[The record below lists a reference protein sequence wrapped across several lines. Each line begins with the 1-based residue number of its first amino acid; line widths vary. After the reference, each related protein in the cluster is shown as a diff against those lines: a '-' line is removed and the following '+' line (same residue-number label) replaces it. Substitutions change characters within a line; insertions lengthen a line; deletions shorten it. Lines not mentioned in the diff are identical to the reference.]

1 MKDNKDLLQAITNAI
16 VIATCIFII
25 VISAY
30 YLPKILENQNTII
43 ELMKEINNT
52 KFSLKF

>member
-1 MKDNKDLLQAITNAI
+1 MKDNKDLLQVITNGI

-43 ELMKEINNT
+43 DLLNKINNT
-52 KFSLKF
+52 NFSLRF

>member
-1 MKDNKDLLQAITNAI
+1 MKYNKDILQAITNAI

-30 YLPKILENQNTII
+30 YLPKILENQNMII
-43 ELMKEINNT
+43 DLLNKISDTN
-52 KFSLKF
+52 FSLRF